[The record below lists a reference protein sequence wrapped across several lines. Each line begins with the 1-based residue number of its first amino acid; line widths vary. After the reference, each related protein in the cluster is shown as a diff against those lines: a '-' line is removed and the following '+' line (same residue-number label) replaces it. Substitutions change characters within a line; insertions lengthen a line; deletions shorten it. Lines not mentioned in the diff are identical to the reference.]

1 MDPLEVLD
9 VPEVLSFVFHPRR
22 AFSRGRGG
30 EVVLFEVEDGV
41 RIGCKF
47 WGEGR
52 ENATILY
59 FHGNGEIVTDY
70 DDIAPEYLRRGLN
83 LLVPDYRGYGLSDG
97 RPTLRAMLD
106 DAHRLFRHATEW
118 LKQRGFHGPLFV
130 MGRSL
135 GSLSAVELAS
145 SYREEFRGLIVE
157 SGSATNFRNLLDSF
171 GLIPWDHPIWEE
183 GRGFFNKEKIRRVE
197 VPTLIIHAERDSLIP
212 LSEAEELYRNA
223 GAADKRLVVI
233 PGADHNDLMFVDK
246 ERYFGSIEDFVKEVW
261 GKG

>member
-1 MDPLEVLD
+1 M
-9 VPEVLSFVFHPRR
+9 
-22 AFSRGRGG
+22 
-30 EVVLFEVEDGV
+30 
-41 RIGCKF
+41 
-47 WGEGR
+47 
-52 ENATILY
+52 
-59 FHGNGEIVTDY
+59 
-70 DDIAPEYLRRGLN
+70 
-83 LLVPDYRGYGLSDG
+83 
-97 RPTLRAMLD
+97 
-106 DAHRLFRHATEW
+106 
-118 LKQRGFHGPLFV
+118 
-130 MGRSL
+130 
-135 GSLSAVELAS
+135 
-145 SYREEFRGLIVE
+145 E

-183 GRGFFNKEKIRRVE
+183 GRGFFNKEQIRRVE